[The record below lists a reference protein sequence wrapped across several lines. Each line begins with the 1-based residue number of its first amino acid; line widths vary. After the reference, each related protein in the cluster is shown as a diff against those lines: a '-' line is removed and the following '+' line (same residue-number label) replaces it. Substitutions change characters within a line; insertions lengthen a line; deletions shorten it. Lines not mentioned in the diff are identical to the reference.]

1 MFFLAV
7 FSSIVALCH
16 CPYQWIN
23 MFSTGD
29 TKQQAMN
36 TSKFQQPS
44 RHSWR
49 HSGCLPMTGSCA
61 SRSSCT
67 DGTTDGKAVSR
78 TSDEGAFRLH
88 HTMLLSEWLNLHP
101 NLRFPLNPESYDSSA
116 WASGLCGVNAGES
129 CAPIRWWSCWWSGC
143 SFYML
148 TPDFFVISASKKNR
162 TTGSLWTIGLFQWG
176 KSINIWN
183 DSNRWI
189 LRLYPEIFISMLF
202 CFYKPIMVW
211 MIKTHK
217 TMNTVWLV

>member
-1 MFFLAV
+1 
-7 FSSIVALCH
+7 
-16 CPYQWIN
+16 
-23 MFSTGD
+23 
-29 TKQQAMN
+29 MN

-61 SRSSCT
+61 SPGHLAPMAPPMARQSPVPATREHSVSTTRCSCLSGLT
-67 DGTTDGKAVSR
+67 FIQIWGSR
-78 TSDEGAFRLH
+78 
-88 HTMLLSEWLNLHP
+88 WI
-101 NLRFPLNPESYDSSA
+101 PLNPESYDSSA

-162 TTGSLWTIGLFQWG
+162 TTGSLWTIELFQWG
-176 KSINIWN
+176 KSINICN

-189 LRLYPEIFISMLF
+189 LRLYPETIISMLF